1 MDIQRMTVR
10 LFALVLLSAAGVLS
24 GCAASS
30 ATKVTL
36 LPDQSGHVGAV
47 TVSDAQGE
55 QRIDRAFD
63 TVAVEPSTAPG
74 APRASDRQ
82 AFEKDHRALLDAQP
96 TPPRSFTL
104 NFLFDSMALTP
115 ESKQQLPEVL
125 QSVRDRSPTEVTV
138 YGYAD
143 SSGTAAYNMAL
154 SAQRAQA
161 VARLL
166 KQIDPK
172 LPMDVRYFGDK
183 APLVPTGPGARE
195 PRNRRAEIV
204 VL

>member
-1 MDIQRMTVR
+1 MSVR
-10 LFALVLLSAAGVLS
+10 LFTVALLAVGGVLS
-24 GCAASS
+24 GCAA
-30 ATKVTL
+30 TRVTL

-47 TVSDAQGE
+47 TVSDAQGQ
-55 QRIDRAFD
+55 QRIDHAYN
-63 TVAVEPSTAPG
+63 TVAVEQSSAPG
-74 APRASDRQ
+74 QPRANDRQ

-104 NFLFDSMALTP
+104 NFLFDSMELTP
-115 ESKQQLPEVL
+115 ASRKMLPEVL
-125 QSVRDRSPTEVTV
+125 QVVRERSPTEVTV
-138 YGYAD
+138 FGYAD

-172 LPMDVRYFGDK
+172 MPMDVQYFGDK
-183 APLVPTGPGARE
+183 APLVPSPTGVPE

>member
-1 MDIQRMTVR
+1 MAIQGMSARFFLV
-10 LFALVLLSAAGVLS
+10 ALLAAAGVLS
-24 GCAASS
+24 GCASS

-47 TVSDAQGE
+47 TVSDAQGQ
-55 QRIDRAFD
+55 QRIDQAFN
-63 TVAVEPSTAPG
+63 TVAVEQSSAPG
-74 APRASDRQ
+74 APRANDRQ
-82 AFEKDHRALLDAQP
+82 AFEKNHRALLDAQP

-104 NFLFDSMALTP
+104 NFLFDSMVLTP
-115 ESKQQLPEVL
+115 ESKQMLPEVL

-138 YGYAD
+138 FGYAD
-143 SSGTAAYNMAL
+143 SSGTEAYNMAL

-183 APLVPTGPGARE
+183 APLVPTPPGVRE

>member
-1 MDIQRMTVR
+1 MVIRRMSAR
-10 LFALVLLSAAGVLS
+10 FFMLGVLAAAGAMS
-24 GCAASS
+24 GCASS

-47 TVSDAQGE
+47 TVSDAQGQ
-55 QRIDRAFD
+55 QRIDQAFN
-63 TVAVEPSTAPG
+63 TVAVEQSTAPG
-74 APRASDRQ
+74 APRANDRQ

-104 NFLFDSMALTP
+104 NFLFDSMELTP

-143 SSGTAAYNMAL
+143 SSGTEAHNMAL

-161 VARLL
+161 VAHLL

-183 APLVPTGPGARE
+183 APLVPTAPGVRE

>member
-1 MDIQRMTVR
+1 MAIQGMSARFFLV
-10 LFALVLLSAAGVLS
+10 ALLAAAGVLS
-24 GCAASS
+24 GCASS

-47 TVSDAQGE
+47 TVSDAQGQ
-55 QRIDRAFD
+55 QRIDQAFN
-63 TVAVEPSTAPG
+63 TVVVEQSSAPG
-74 APRASDRQ
+74 APRANDRQ
-82 AFEKDHRALLDAQP
+82 AFEKNHRALLDAQP

-104 NFLFDSMALTP
+104 NFLFDSMVLTP
-115 ESKQQLPEVL
+115 ESKQMLPEVL

-138 YGYAD
+138 FGYAD
-143 SSGTAAYNMAL
+143 SSGTEAYNMAL

-172 LPMDVRYFGDK
+172 LPIDVRYFGDK
-183 APLVPTGPGARE
+183 APLVPTPPGVRE

>member
-1 MDIQRMTVR
+1 MTIQRMTVR
-10 LFALVLLSAAGVLS
+10 FSLFMLLAAAGLLT
-24 GCAASS
+24 GCAST

-47 TVSDAQGE
+47 TVSDAQGQ
-55 QRIDRAFD
+55 QRIDQAFS
-63 TVAVEPSTAPG
+63 TVAVDQSKAPA
-74 APRASDRQ
+74 APRASDQ
-82 AFEKDHRALLDAQP
+82 QMFEKDHRALLDAQP
-96 TPPRSFTL
+96 TPPKSFTL
-104 NFLFDSMALTP
+104 NFLFDSMVLTP
-115 ESKQQLPEVL
+115 ESKKLLPEVL

-143 SSGTAAYNMAL
+143 SSGTAAHNLAL

-183 APLVPTGPGARE
+183 APLVPTAPGVRE

>member
-1 MDIQRMTVR
+1 MAIQGMSARFFLV
-10 LFALVLLSAAGVLS
+10 ALLAAAGVLS
-24 GCAASS
+24 GCASS

-47 TVSDAQGE
+47 TVSDAQGQ
-55 QRIDRAFD
+55 QRIDRAFN
-63 TVAVEPSTAPG
+63 TVAVEQSSAPG
-74 APRASDRQ
+74 APRANDRQ
-82 AFEKDHRALLDAQP
+82 VFEKNHRALLDAQP

-104 NFLFDSMALTP
+104 NFLFDSMVLTP
-115 ESKQQLPEVL
+115 ESKQMLPEVL

-138 YGYAD
+138 FGYAD
-143 SSGTAAYNMAL
+143 SSGTEAYNMAL

-183 APLVPTGPGARE
+183 APLVPTPPGVRE

>member
-1 MDIQRMTVR
+1 MAIQGMSARFFLV
-10 LFALVLLSAAGVLS
+10 VLLAAAGVLS
-24 GCAASS
+24 GCASS

-47 TVSDAQGE
+47 TVSDAQGQ
-55 QRIDRAFD
+55 QRIDQAFN
-63 TVAVEPSTAPG
+63 TVAVEQSSAPG
-74 APRASDRQ
+74 APRANDRQ
-82 AFEKDHRALLDAQP
+82 AFEKNHRALLDAQP

-104 NFLFDSMALTP
+104 NFLFDSMVLTP
-115 ESKQQLPEVL
+115 ESKQMLPEVL

-143 SSGTAAYNMAL
+143 ASGTAAHNLAL

-183 APLVPTGPGARE
+183 APLVPTPPGVRE

>member
-1 MDIQRMTVR
+1 MAILSMNIR
-10 LFALVLLSAAGVLS
+10 LLTIGLLGVTAILS
-24 GCAASS
+24 GCAT
-30 ATKVTL
+30 ATRVTL

-47 TVSDAQGE
+47 TVSDAQGR
-55 QRIDRAFD
+55 QRIDQAYD
-63 TVAVEPSTAPG
+63 TVAVGQSSAPG
-74 APRASDRQ
+74 KPLSVDRP
-82 AFEKDHRALLDAQP
+82 AFDKEHRALLNAQP

-104 NFLFDSMALTP
+104 NFLFDSMELTP
-115 ESKQQLPEVL
+115 ESKKMLPEVL
-125 QSVRDRSPTEVTV
+125 QAVHDRSPTEVTV
-138 YGYAD
+138 FGYAD
-143 SSGTAAYNMAL
+143 SSGTPAYNLAL

-183 APLVPTGPGARE
+183 APLVPSPPGVRE

>member
-1 MDIQRMTVR
+1 MAIQGMSARFFLV
-10 LFALVLLSAAGVLS
+10 VLLAAAGVLS
-24 GCAASS
+24 GCASS
-30 ATKVTL
+30 GTKVTL

-47 TVSDAQGE
+47 TVSDAQGQ
-55 QRIDRAFD
+55 QRIDRAFN
-63 TVAVEPSTAPG
+63 TVAVEQSSAPG
-74 APRASDRQ
+74 APRANDRQ
-82 AFEKDHRALLDAQP
+82 AFEKNHRALLDAQP

-104 NFLFDSMALTP
+104 NFLFDSMVLTP
-115 ESKQQLPEVL
+115 ESKQMLPEVL

-138 YGYAD
+138 FGYAD
-143 SSGTAAYNMAL
+143 SSGTEAYNMAL

-172 LPMDVRYFGDK
+172 LPIDVRYFGDK
-183 APLVPTGPGARE
+183 APLVPTPPGVRE

>member
-1 MDIQRMTVR
+1 MAIQGMSAR
-10 LFALVLLSAAGVLS
+10 FFLVTLLAAAGVLS
-24 GCAASS
+24 GCASS
-30 ATKVTL
+30 GTKVTL

-47 TVSDAQGE
+47 TVSDAQGQ
-55 QRIDRAFD
+55 QRIDQAFN
-63 TVAVEPSTAPG
+63 TVVVEQSSAPG
-74 APRASDRQ
+74 APRANDRQ
-82 AFEKDHRALLDAQP
+82 AFEKNHRALLDAQP

-104 NFLFDSMALTP
+104 NFLFDSMVLTP
-115 ESKQQLPEVL
+115 ESKQMLPEVL

-138 YGYAD
+138 FGYAD
-143 SSGTAAYNMAL
+143 SSGTEAYNMAL

-172 LPMDVRYFGDK
+172 LPIDVRYFGDK
-183 APLVPTGPGARE
+183 APLVPTPPGVRE

>member
-1 MDIQRMTVR
+1 MAIQGMSTRFFLV
-10 LFALVLLSAAGVLS
+10 ALLAAAGVLS
-24 GCAASS
+24 GCASS

-47 TVSDAQGE
+47 TVSDAQGQ
-55 QRIDRAFD
+55 QRIDQAFN
-63 TVAVEPSTAPG
+63 TVAVEQSSAPG
-74 APRASDRQ
+74 APRANDRQ
-82 AFEKDHRALLDAQP
+82 AFEKNHRALLDAQP

-104 NFLFDSMALTP
+104 NFLFDSMVLTP
-115 ESKQQLPEVL
+115 ESKQMLPEVL

-143 SSGTAAYNMAL
+143 ASGTVAHNMAL

-183 APLVPTGPGARE
+183 APLVPTPPGVRE